1 MTRSFS
7 QSISALVVA
16 VACSSPAPIGAQTP
30 ADDVANTAWRLDAMI
45 HLQRMRAY
53 HDVDTGTQPTP
64 ATIPQRAMDA
74 DPSGIISSYQPNGDT
89 QTSSNAFFQNLGT
102 NGRTCF
108 TCHQTQTGWSVSAQ
122 SVQDRFIA
130 SSGPIRYSA
139 WSMAPL
145 VLLPMSRPCRTG
157 CNLQPVVEQRLDSN
171 WAADSRKHGISS
183 RRG

>member
-89 QTSSNAFFQNLGT
+89 QTSSNAFFKILEPMGARASPVT
-102 NGRTCF
+102 RRRPAGRSANKACKTDL
-108 TCHQTQTGWSVSAQ
+108 TQAP
-122 SVQDRFIA
+122 DRFDIPPGRWRQLSHCRCLDLAEQAA
-130 SSGPIRYSA
+130 S
-139 WSMAPL
+139 
-145 VLLPMSRPCRTG
+145 
-157 CNLQPVVEQRLDSN
+157 LQPVVEQRLDSN